1 VRPPVRARRW
11 GPAALAA
18 LALAVGACATLSRQS
33 RGAPEPVTVWAYNQG
48 MTAVHVYV
56 AHETLTHSLGQL
68 ASQDSAT
75 WVVPQSLL
83 IGNNSIRVVANLM
96 AGGVG
101 RYVSQELFPEAGD
114 QIRLRVLSP
123 VSQSYVMIR

>member
-1 VRPPVRARRW
+1 MKPALRSAWRPVR
-11 GPAALAA
+11 LLA
-18 LALAVGACATLSRQS
+18 LALVAGACATLAKQS
-33 RGAPEPVTVWAYNQG
+33 TGSPEPVTVWAYNQG
-48 MTAVHVYV
+48 MSVVHVYV
-56 AHETLTHSLGQL
+56 AHASAVHSLGQL

-75 WVVPQSLL
+75 WVVPPSVL
-83 IGNNSIRVVANLM
+83 IGDNSIRIIANLT

-101 RYVSQELFPEAGD
+101 RYVSQDLFPEPGD